1 VIVYVDTSVLLRL
14 ALGEPDPL
22 TTWANAERAMS
33 SELARVEALRTIDR
47 ARISHSLADDVVSER
62 RAVVLRLLDG
72 LDLVALDSAVLVRSA
87 EPFPTALGT
96 LDAIHLSTA
105 LMARDQHPDLVFA
118 THDRALATGAR
129 AVGFQV
135 VGAPT

>member
-1 VIVYVDTSVLLRL
+1 MIVYVDTSVLLRL

-22 TTWANAERAMS
+22 SAWTTAERAMS

-47 ARISHSLADDVVSER
+47 ARISHTLADDVVSER
-62 RAVVLRLLDG
+62 RAGVLRLLDG
-72 LDLVALDSAVLVRSA
+72 LDLVALETAVLVRSA

-105 LMARDQHPDLVFA
+105 LMARDQHPELVFA

-129 AVGFQV
+129 AVGFRV

>member
-1 VIVYVDTSVLLRL
+1 VIVYVDTSVLLRI

-22 TTWANAERAMS
+22 TTWATAERAIS

-47 ARISHSLADDVVSER
+47 ARISHALADDLVAGR
-62 RAVVLRLLDG
+62 RAGVLRLLDG
-72 LDLVALDSAVLVRSA
+72 LELVALDAAVLSRSA

-105 LMARDQHPDLVFA
+105 LLARDEHPDLVFA
-118 THDRALATGAR
+118 THDRSLATGAS
-129 AVGFQV
+129 AVGFRV
-135 VGAPT
+135 VGASV

>member
-14 ALGEPDPL
+14 ALGESDPL
-22 TTWANAERAMS
+22 TAWVSAERALS

-47 ARISHSLADDVVSER
+47 ARVSHALADDVVSER
-62 RAVVLRLLDG
+62 RAGVLRLLDG
-72 LDLVALDSAVLVRSA
+72 LDLVALDAAVLVRSA

-105 LMARDQHPDLVFA
+105 LMARDQHPELVFA

-129 AVGFQV
+129 AVGFRV
-135 VGAPT
+135 VGAPA

>member
-1 VIVYVDTSVLLRL
+1 MIVYVDTSVLLRL

-22 TTWANAERAMS
+22 TPWATAERAMS

-47 ARISHSLADDVVSER
+47 ARVSHALADDVVSER
-62 RAVVLRLLDG
+62 RAGVLRLLDG
-72 LDLVALDSAVLVRSA
+72 LDLVALDAAVLVRSA

-129 AVGFQV
+129 AVGFHV